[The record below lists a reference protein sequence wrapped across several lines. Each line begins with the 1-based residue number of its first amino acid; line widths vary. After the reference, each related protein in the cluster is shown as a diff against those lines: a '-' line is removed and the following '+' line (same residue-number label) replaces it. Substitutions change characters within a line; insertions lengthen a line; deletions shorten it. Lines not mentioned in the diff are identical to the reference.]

1 MRIVIVGPGALG
13 SLLTARLFLF
23 QQETAGTGNDILSL
37 HLLDYRPERSENLQK
52 NGLLF
57 EEEGHKILCTP
68 QVTLDPEVCVSSDVL
83 FFCVKSIAVTSALG
97 RLKPYLSRRSLLLAM
112 QNGIGHLEEI
122 QHAAFP
128 AGVGITSEGATLMHP
143 GHVRHGGRGITRLGL
158 LTGHTDRSERVLQ
171 KTTALLDSAG
181 MRAEV
186 TRNPL
191 KHIWAKLFV
200 NVGINALTALH
211 GCRNGELLRVPS
223 TVAIMEKA
231 VKEAELVA
239 RARGIPVDA
248 DPVQATITV
257 CRTTAN
263 NTSSMLQDVLQKR
276 MTEIDAIN
284 GAVVAEGVKLGIA
297 TPVNTEIV
305 RRIKELEASYV

>member
-23 QQETAGTGNDILSL
+23 QQEASGTGNDILSL
-37 HLLDYRPERSENLQK
+37 HLLDYKPERVENLQK

-57 EEEGHKILCTP
+57 EAEGDKILCAP
-68 QVTLDPEVCVSSDVL
+68 QVTLDPEVCASCDVL
-83 FFCVKSIAVTSALG
+83 FFCVKSIAVTSALD
-97 RLKPYLSRRSLLLAM
+97 RLKPYLSRRSLLFAM

-122 QHAAFP
+122 RHAAFP
-128 AGVGITSEGATLMHP
+128 AGVGVTSEGATLIHP

-158 LTGHTDRSERVLQ
+158 LTGHTDRSERVLR
-171 KTTALLDSAG
+171 KITALLDSAG

-191 KHIWAKLFV
+191 KHIWAKLFI

-211 GCRNGELLRVPS
+211 GCRNGELLHVPS
-223 TVAIMEKA
+223 TVEIMEKA
-231 VKEAELVA
+231 VKEAELIA
-239 RARGIPVDA
+239 RAKGIPVDA
-248 DPVQATITV
+248 DPVQATVSV

-284 GAVVAEGVKLGIA
+284 GAVVAEGIKLGIA
-297 TPVNTEIV
+297 TPVNAELV
-305 RRIKELEASYV
+305 RQVKELEASYV